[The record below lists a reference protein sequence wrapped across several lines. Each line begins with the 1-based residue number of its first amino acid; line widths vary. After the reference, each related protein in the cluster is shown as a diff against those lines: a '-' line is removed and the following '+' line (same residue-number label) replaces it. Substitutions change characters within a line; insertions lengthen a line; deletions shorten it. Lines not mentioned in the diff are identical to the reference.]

1 MKELKKIIEKDNK
14 PMKSDYLII
23 QKNFI
28 GKY

>member
-1 MKELKKIIEKDNK
+1 MKELKKIIEKGNK

-23 QKNFI
+23 RKKNI